1 VKVTREFGCFTDN
14 LLTRETTRWTNL
26 TLTTGNGLKICFLSV
41 RFRNC
46 ISFTI
51 PEIILLSSTKQ
62 NIQVFKHLKSS
73 FRKIKRLLQ
82 SYEMNIKLSILE
94 MYCSFVSMYVLLLIN
109 CIAPF
114 HIAYPPK

>member
-1 VKVTREFGCFTDN
+1 MFYGQFVDEGDN
-14 LLTRETTRWTNL
+14 PVDKPNPHNRKWIENMLFISPYR
-26 TLTTGNGLKICFLSV
+26 
-41 RFRNC
+41 

-94 MYCSFVSMYVLLLIN
+94 MYFSFVFIYLLLLIN
-109 CIAPF
+109 FIAPF